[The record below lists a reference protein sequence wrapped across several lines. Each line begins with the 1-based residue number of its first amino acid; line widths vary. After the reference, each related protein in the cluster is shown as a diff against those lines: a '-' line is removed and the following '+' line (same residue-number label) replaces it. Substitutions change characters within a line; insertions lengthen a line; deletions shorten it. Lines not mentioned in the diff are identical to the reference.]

1 MSTSLID
8 YFKHRGKML
17 DKRVAGLRI
26 ASEKKKQG
34 ALLKTKKAIAFLV
47 DSKQKVTVRSVA
59 KQAGVSVSY
68 IYKHP
73 EIAYS
78 IQRLR
83 EQQKYSLEKREK
95 PTEDVG
101 ERIKLLQQER
111 DKLAEELN
119 RLKASIE
126 QANSKKIAKH
136 LQAENI
142 KLTIENQQLK
152 QELEYTRQNLQ
163 QARQYILSQRYDDTN
178 EIRIEAE

>member
-1 MSTSLID
+1 MID
-8 YFKHRGKML
+8 KQ
-17 DKRVAGLRI
+17 VAGLHI
-26 ASEKKKQG
+26 ASEKKKQE
-34 ALLKTKKAIAFLV
+34 ALLKTEKAIANFV
-47 DSKQKVTVRSVA
+47 NSKQKITVRSVA
-59 KQAGVSVSY
+59 KEAGVSVSY

-73 EIAYS
+73 QLAYS

-126 QANSKKIAKH
+126 QANTGKKTAKY
-136 LQAENI
+136 LQAQNI
-142 KLTIENQQLK
+142 KLTIENQQ
-152 QELEYTRQNLQ
+152 TSQ
-163 QARQYILSQRYDDTN
+163 QKLI
-178 EIRIEAE
+178 